1 MSDLVV
7 NPEDPVF
14 SLCDSIFLLFQS
26 DHLSLEKLLMQT
38 IEVRTHVK
46 LKELGMSMQR
56 YVDGKCKYELLSV

>member
-1 MSDLVV
+1 MGGGGLSSDKRRG
-7 NPEDPVF
+7 NIE
-14 SLCDSIFLLFQS
+14 ILFV
-26 DHLSLEKLLMQT
+26 KLLMLT

>member
-1 MSDLVV
+1 MGV
-7 NPEDPVF
+7 E
-14 SLCDSIFLLFQS
+14 ILFV
-26 DHLSLEKLLMQT
+26 KLLMLT